1 VRNTWKHL
9 ELDAKFHR
17 IIMRASGD
25 RRLADFVDTL
35 RDLQMMSGRLDRR
48 EDTDPRRHLR
58 RPSADFRPGRRPR
71 PSGAATT
78 RGDHTALTSRLL
90 IAQKTGEVEPAEKFE
105 SAWIDLLHIPR
116 RPRRPTPAVAGDLVI
131 SLPG

>member
-17 IIMRASGD
+17 IVMRASGD

-35 RDLQMMSGRLDRR
+35 RDLQMMRGRLDRR
-48 EDTDPRRHLR
+48 EDTVPRLCDDHQRIFDR
-58 RPSADFRPGRRPR
+58 VAGRDAA
-71 PSGAATT
+71 GAASTM
-78 RGDHTALTSRLL
+78 GDHTTLTSRVL
-90 IAQKTGEVEPAEKFE
+90 IAQETGEVEPAEKFE

-116 RPRRPTPAVAGDLVI
+116 RPTPEMAGDLVI